1 MLPTHF
7 YELSILKLLTCA
19 SYMWGNWKII
29 YTQDWPVVPKA
40 WPEDPLEDSGYFR
53 NLPGQM
59 IFINTIYVFT
69 VITFALT
76 VGETT
81 GTLVR
86 IKREALKC
94 SNSHCI
100 LHCSALTVIKVSVTL
115 KNTLNEVW
123 KIIDFIKFQHLSWC
137 YF

>member
-1 MLPTHF
+1 MHHICEGTEKLH
-7 YELSILKLLTCA
+7 ILRIDQWFPKHDLKTP
-19 SYMWGNWKII
+19 WR
-29 YTQDWPVVPKA
+29 TQA
-40 WPEDPLEDSGYFR
+40 ISGI
-53 NLPGQM
+53 LQVKM
-59 IFINTIYVFT
+59 IFINTLYLFT
-69 VITFALT
+69 VITFALM

-115 KNTLNEVW
+115 KNTVNEV
-123 KIIDFIKFQHLSWC
+123 
-137 YF
+137 